1 MSARCGS
8 AFERLSRAAF
18 AGIAAL
24 GLVLGASNA
33 RAEDKAPDETLLGE
47 FLIVGDEQDT
57 RPMLAI
63 LPSLSPDLEDVIV
76 RGVVRRDFELSGLF
90 RMIADQKAPAG
101 SYGFEDPVD
110 VDAWRNVG
118 AQVIVKVAARR
129 SKDADKI
136 QVFGLAYLLATG
148 KQPVFREMLEVPKEE
163 VRVTAHRITDSLLE
177 ALTGRRG
184 GFASHMTFSGKWSK
198 NHTIFTVDADGHN
211 LNRATE
217 PDHTSISP
225 FWGSNGSL
233 FFSQS
238 ENYSPFRLDAI
249 APAKAPT
256 VSFPGSIYS
265 AVFSDDGKKLALA
278 VDENGGSSI
287 YVGNA
292 DGSGMKKVSNTVVSV
307 HPVFSPSGKLAWI
320 GGAAE
325 NGLQRVYLDGKP
337 VSPSGLSAASPAF
350 CDTEDGIRL
359 VFSVSIGGG
368 RSDLVWTSES
378 GKGIARLT
386 QNSGSNTSPAC
397 SPDGRLLAY
406 FSERKQESGL
416 YVKSLKSFTS
426 QKISSRIG
434 DSLRWAALPLP
445 AK

>member
-1 MSARCGS
+1 MLRGWAWVTTLALAVFITSAAS
-8 AFERLSRAAF
+8 AQS
-18 AGIAAL
+18 
-24 GLVLGASNA
+24 
-33 RAEDKAPDETLLGE
+33 KAPDETLLGE
-47 FLIVGDEQDT
+47 FLIVGSDEDQ
-57 RPMLAI
+57 RPTLAI

-118 AQVIVKVAARR
+118 AQVVVKVAARR
-129 SKDADKI
+129 SKDGKGID
-136 QVFGLAYLLATG
+136 VFGLAYLLASG
-148 KQPVFREMLEVPKEE
+148 SQPVFREIITVNKEE
-163 VRVTAHRITDSLLE
+163 VRVTAHRVTDALLE

-184 GFASHMTFSGKWSK
+184 GFASHMTFSGKWAK
-198 NHTIFTVDADGHN
+198 NPTVFTVDADGHN
-211 LNRATE
+211 LTRVTE
-217 PDHTSISP
+217 PELTSLSP
-225 FWGSNGSL
+225 VWGPKGGL
-233 FFSQS
+233 FYSVS
-238 ENYSPFRLDAI
+238 TNYSPFRFTALPPTQ
-249 APAKAPT
+249 APKL
-256 VSFPGSIYS
+256 SFTNSVYS
-265 AVFSDDGKKLALA
+265 ATFSPDGTKLAVA
-278 VDENGGSSI
+278 VDEKGGSSI

-292 DGSGMKKVSNTVVSV
+292 DGSGMKKVSNTLVSV
-307 HPVFSPSGKLAWI
+307 GPVFSPSGKLAWI

-325 NGLQRVYLDGKP
+325 NGTQRVYLDGKP
-337 VSPSGLSAASPAF
+337 VSPGGFSAAGPTF

-359 VFSVSIGGG
+359 VYSVSIGGG

-416 YVKSLKSFTS
+416 YIKSLKSFTS
-426 QKISSRIG
+426 QKITSRLG
-434 DSLRWAALPLP
+434 HSLHWAALPEP
-445 AK
+445 GAK